1 MVHPSMDVVLLST
14 VALGSLVI
22 VSQLLLLLW
31 LLRGLS
37 LPTII
42 VLTRSALDIPL
53 GASMCKMPLFPT
65 LEASIAPERFGVVVS
80 RRGTDRSVLSILL
93 GSGALS
99 WLLILLVLLS
109 WALVLILILPKVDIL
124 SSCAVLVTLQGSKA
138 RARIARLAL

>member
-14 VALGSLVI
+14 VALGSLVV
-22 VSQLLLLLW
+22 VSRLLLLW

-53 GASMCKMPLFPT
+53 GASVRKMPLFPT
-65 LEASIAPERFGVVVS
+65 LEASIASERCGVVVS

-99 WLLILLVLLS
+99 
-109 WALVLILILPKVDIL
+109 
-124 SSCAVLVTLQGSKA
+124 
-138 RARIARLAL
+138 

>member
-1 MVHPSMDVVLLST
+1 MVHPSVDVVLLST
-14 VALGSLVI
+14 VALGSLVV
-22 VSQLLLLLW
+22 VSRLLLLLLW

-53 GASMCKMPLFPT
+53 GASVHKMPLFPT
-65 LEASIAPERFGVVVS
+65 LEASIASERCGVVVS

-99 WLLILLVLLS
+99 
-109 WALVLILILPKVDIL
+109 
-124 SSCAVLVTLQGSKA
+124 
-138 RARIARLAL
+138 